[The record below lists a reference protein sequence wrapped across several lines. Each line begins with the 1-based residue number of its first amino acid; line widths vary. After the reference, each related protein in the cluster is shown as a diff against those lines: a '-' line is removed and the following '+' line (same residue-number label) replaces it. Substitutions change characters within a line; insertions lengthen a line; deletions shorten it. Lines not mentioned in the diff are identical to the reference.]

1 MIDPKL
7 TLALIQDNA
16 TVGDIEGNVA
26 KIHAHI
32 DANMTADLIVF
43 PEMFLTGYPLGDLVT
58 RPSFLAQ
65 VGRALQ
71 DLSDWVVA
79 QEGPSILVGAPQSG
93 DGLPYNGAWLIEPSG
108 AMRVVRKT
116 ELPNSDVFDE
126 RRTFLNHEGQ
136 NLPLPFKGFNL
147 GVMICEDMWH
157 GRVAR
162 NLADEM
168 ADILIALN
176 GSPFHVGKQ
185 SVRIDH
191 AKNRVRATGL
201 PLIYLNLTGAQDEIV
216 FDGAS
221 FVLNANGSLDQMVA
235 FQNQSHRVVVTRTE
249 EGVMV
254 TPETEI
260 SNATYP
266 DKIASKYSACVLGL
280 RDYVSK
286 IGNPRVVIGVSGGLD
301 SALVAAMAVDALG
314 ADRVIGVMMPSQ
326 YTGGESLGLAD
337 ELMERLG
344 IHRQVLPIG
353 DAYEAVDRGA
363 TRTITALAAGIGIEA
378 QMGVT
383 RENFQARLRG
393 LYLMGL
399 TNALGA
405 ILLSTGNKSE
415 MSVGY
420 ATLYGDMN
428 GGFNPLKSIWKTE
441 AFEMCRWR
449 NLQSDLALVSLPA
462 KPVSNPIPD
471 GIITRPPTAELAD
484 DQSDTKSLGDYEILD
499 TVLKLITEEQADHMV
514 AAFRITEIFGE
525 EGVLQLTG
533 GEDANAY
540 AFRIARLV
548 RGAQYKRDQ
557 SCPGPKTNR
566 TDYGLGWRYPIAG
579 TYQL

>member
-1 MIDPKL
+1 MTQEKL

-16 TVGDIEGNVA
+16 TVGDISANIT
-26 KIHAHI
+26 KIKDHIAAH
-32 DANMTADLIVF
+32 MTADLIVF

-58 RPSFLAQ
+58 RPAFLTDVAA
-65 VGRALQ
+65 ALQ
-71 DLSDWVVA
+71 ELVA
-79 QEGPSILVGAPQSG
+79 TIVETAGPAILVGAPQQG

-108 AMRVVRKT
+108 SMRVVRKT

-126 RRTFLNHEGQ
+126 RRTFSNHEGQ

-147 GVMICEDMWH
+147 GIMICEDMWH

-168 ADILIALN
+168 ADVLIAVN
-176 GSPFHVGKQ
+176 GSPFHVGKHP
-185 SVRIDH
+185 VRLAH
-191 AKNRVRATGL
+191 AQNRVRATGL
-201 PLIYLNLTGAQDEIV
+201 PLIYLNLIGAQDEIV

-221 FVLNANGSLDQMVA
+221 FIMNANGSTDEMKA
-235 FQNQSHRVVVTRTE
+235 FAPQTHRVVLMRTE
-249 EGVMV
+249 DGVMV
-254 TPETEI
+254 VPEEDV
-260 SNATYP
+260 SHAVYP
-266 DKIASKYSACVLGL
+266 DKIASKYMACVLGL
-280 RDYVSK
+280 QDYVRK
-286 IGNPRVVIGVSGGLD
+286 IGNPRVVIGVSGGVD

-314 ADRVIGVMMPSQ
+314 PDRVIGVMMPSH
-326 YTGGESLGLAD
+326 YTGDESLGLAD
-337 ELMERLG
+337 DLMERLG
-344 IHRQVLPIG
+344 IHRQVLPIAA
-353 DAYEAVDRGA
+353 AYEAVDQSASA
-363 TRTITALAAGIGIEA
+363 TISALAADIGIEA

-449 NLQSDLALVSLPA
+449 NSRSGDALEGLAA
-462 KPVSNPIPD
+462 IDNPIPD
-471 GIITRPPTAELAD
+471 GIITRPPTAELAE
-484 DQSDTKSLGDYEILD
+484 DQSDTKSLGAYEILD
-499 TVLKLITEEQADHMV
+499 TVLKLITEEQANHEV
-514 AAFRITEIFGE
+514 AASRILEIFGE
-525 EGVLQLTG
+525 DQVDELTG
-533 GEDANAY
+533 GEEAWEY
-540 AFRIARLV
+540 ARRISKLV

-557 SCPGPKTNR
+557 ACPGPKTNR

-579 TYQL
+579 TYDL